1 MRVSLKSV
9 SGVDSVEVSLEKG
22 HASVKMKPGNTATLR
37 QLNDAITKNG
47 FTMKQST
54 ATIAGKVLVTNG
66 KTVLQ
71 VSGSNEV
78 LELAPDSSATPLATA
93 LNGKSVLVDG
103 TIPEAGKGKSPDSI
117 RYRSIKEDN
126 SK

>member
-1 MRVSLKSV
+1 M
-9 SGVDSVEVSLEKG
+9 
-22 HASVKMKPGNTATLR
+22 KMKPGNTATLR